1 MESVLELE
9 VVTSCGVGSD
19 AEIDV
24 DDDAAVV
31 LELCG
36 ADEAALITL
45 PAGNTSEDELNGGGE
60 VKAAGA
66 SEVEVAT
73 GVRESLADS
82 RLLSQWKAHL

>member
-1 MESVLELE
+1 MVDIYRISNTDGELVESVLELE

-45 PAGNTSEDELNGGGE
+45 QPVIPRKMS
-60 VKAAGA
+60 
-66 SEVEVAT
+66 
-73 GVRESLADS
+73 
-82 RLLSQWKAHL
+82 